1 MMEDKTGGG
10 GNTKRSLSL
19 SPDAGEDSAKHRR
32 TGEATDAESSGV
44 RTPTSP
50 GPKHISIMNIV
61 TPVST
66 NPQRRESSLVT
77 KCRLAGITGSGG
89 KVDIATVHEL
99 LVEVAI
105 RVTTLEEES
114 KEKDEQILSLKR
126 ENANLEKKI
135 RDAELSDKEWREHI
149 NRELLVLS
157 EGLNAAETKLDPLPA
172 QVSKIEQDLEKLQV
186 DIENLSNAAN
196 TVLPTDIGRE
206 GRVDTMANGEG
217 GGNDQ
222 VRQINLGD
230 MDRELKRVGDAVD
243 KVHIKTHLEGEKRDQ
258 YSRRDMVRITG
269 VPFTRGENTTSL
281 ACRIGRSLG
290 VDISPGDISVSH
302 RSGRQVG
309 SAPRPILCKFV
320 RRETKHELLKNKRL
334 ARHIKTDDAGR
345 PVRIFVDEELTSMR
359 AKICK
364 KLRDEKIEHHTVD
377 GKIHIAQGGDS
388 DGNYKVYDTPADW
401 ESLQW
406 SPNTKG

>member
-1 MMEDKTGGG
+1 M
-10 GNTKRSLSL
+10 
-19 SPDAGEDSAKHRR
+19 
-32 TGEATDAESSGV
+32 
-44 RTPTSP
+44 
-50 GPKHISIMNIV
+50 
-61 TPVST
+61 
-66 NPQRRESSLVT
+66 
-77 KCRLAGITGSGG
+77 
-89 KVDIATVHEL
+89 
-99 LVEVAI
+99 
-105 RVTTLEEES
+105 
-114 KEKDEQILSLKR
+114 
-126 ENANLEKKI
+126 
-135 RDAELSDKEWREHI
+135 
-149 NRELLVLS
+149 LS

-243 KVHIKTHLEGEKRDQ
+243 KVNIKTHLEGEKRDQ

-309 SAPRPILCKFV
+309 SAPRRILCKFV

-364 KLRDEKIEHHTVD
+364 KLRDEKIEHHTMD

-406 SPNTKG
+406 SPNTKVELGIYPRRC